1 MDQQVSIVQKNGER
15 HDIHVNA
22 AELAAFDK
30 SSARSFIGEAFEAA
44 GLETPNPVGKILLV
58 DQILL
63 LALERKASEWAQ
75 PDAAVRKF
83 IAAVLV
89 SLDRPTVTIDLG
101 NYKL

>member
-1 MDQQVSIVQKNGER
+1 MDQQVSIVQKNGDR
-15 HDIHVNA
+15 HDVHLNA
-22 AELAAFDK
+22 ADLAAFDQ
-30 SSARSFIGEAFEAA
+30 SAARSFIGEAFDAA
-44 GLETPNPVGKILLV
+44 GLETQNPIGKILLV

-63 LALERKASEWAQ
+63 LALDRKSSDWAQ

-83 IAAVLV
+83 LAAVLV

>member
-22 AELAAFDK
+22 ADLSAFDQ
-30 SSARSFIGEAFEAA
+30 SSARGYIAEAFEAA

-63 LALERKASEWAQ
+63 LALERKASDWAL
-75 PDAAVRKF
+75 PDAEVRKF
-83 IAAVLV
+83 LAAVLV
-89 SLDRPTVTIDLG
+89 SLNRPSVTIDLG